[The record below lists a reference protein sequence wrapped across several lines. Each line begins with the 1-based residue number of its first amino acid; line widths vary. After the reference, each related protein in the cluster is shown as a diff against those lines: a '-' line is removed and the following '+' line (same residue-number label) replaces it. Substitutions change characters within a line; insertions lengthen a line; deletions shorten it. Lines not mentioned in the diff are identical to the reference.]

1 MAMIDNQCHF
11 FLWGKTNSNGNW
23 HPLLLHMVDVAAA
36 ADAILEREPNNT
48 RCLLANSLGL
58 SWRDARPFLL
68 AIIACHDLGKACPAF
83 QIKWEQGKPGLE
95 KCGLSFRSNIS
106 RDVKHGYVSQISLAA
121 FLQEMY
127 ESELFELLADAVG
140 CHHGQRASPTMLENC
155 QHPKTIGDYNWKE
168 IRKKLFAEVNSLLEV
183 TKMPSKDCISGPEFM
198 MIAGLTSFSDWIG
211 SNENWF
217 CYGKPDDCKNLK
229 TWFDHRKKI
238 AHKALEMIGW
248 SYRLPLSEKKIDF
261 ASLFAFKPRPLQ
273 SKMSQIVDKLDNPG
287 VILVEAPMGEGKTEA
302 AFFAHVEMQRKFGH
316 RGLYVA
322 LPTKATGNAM
332 FQRTLCFLRHFG
344 DRPLDLQ
351 LLHGATLLNDT
362 FQILVTEN
370 NNSET
375 DKVTASEWFTHKK
388 RALLSEYGVGTVD
401 QGLLAV
407 LPVRHNFVRLWGLAN
422 RVIVFDEVHAYDA
435 YTGTLL
441 LHLIHWLI
449 SLGSSIILLSATL
462 PPAFKRNLSALTG
475 AVLPDNEEAYPRI
488 SVFKSKNV
496 EQYSFTPDESCR
508 RNIFVNGIPAEIE
521 DILRVIEQKLPDS
534 GNALIIVNTVQRAQ
548 GVYKSFSEGSKIL
561 RNSFCIGKK
570 LSEGTEVYLFHARFP
585 ANSRQEREDNALAIF
600 GKNAKRDG
608 RKILIGTQV
617 TEQSLDLDFD
627 LMITDLAPIDL
638 ILQRAGRLWRHPGLK
653 RPLDRPELFIAG
665 LTPEI
670 CSFENPLWWN
680 KVYREDLLI
689 RTWNRLLNQNV
700 IRLPDDIDC
709 LVNDVYEC
717 NDDGLPAELL
727 NSLEKAECEGAG
739 RQLAYRQQANME
751 FIGFPDDYSWNDTTR
766 YAKADEDEPG
776 LHKSLVAQTRL
787 GEQSVMAVPVYLSR
801 NVDSK
806 VVPSMLEAKQAY
818 LKSISITKVGV
829 VRTLVTKGVPD
840 NWQKSPLLRNCY
852 PLLLDEKNCW
862 IEDLSVKLDEELGLV
877 YETKEEQ

>member
-1 MAMIDNQCHF
+1 MFEVDKDCHCL
-11 FLWGKTNSNGNW
+11 LWGKTNSDGDW
-23 HPLLLHMVDVAAA
+23 HPLLLHMIDVAAA
-36 ADAILEREPNNT
+36 ADAILEREPNAT
-48 RCLLANSLGL
+48 RCLLANAFGL
-58 SWRDARPFLL
+58 TWSDARPFLL
-68 AIIACHDLGKACPAF
+68 LIIACHDLGKACPAF
-83 QIKWEQGKPGLE
+83 QIKWEMAKPVLE
-95 KCGLSFRSNIS
+95 NCGLRFRSNIA
-106 RDVKHGYVSQISLAA
+106 RDIKHGCVSQISLTA
-121 FLQEMY
+121 FLQEI
-127 ESELFELLADAVG
+127 EQFELYELLADAVG
-140 CHHGQRASPTMLENC
+140 CHHGQRAGPTMLETS
-155 QHPKTIGDYNWKE
+155 QHPKSIGDYNWQE
-168 IRKKLFAEVNSLLEV
+168 IRKKLFVEIKSLFDAV
-183 TKMPSKDCISGPEFM
+183 VRPGKDFITGPEFM

-211 SNENWF
+211 SNEKWF
-217 CYGKPDDCKNLK
+217 YFGKPNDCKDLK
-229 TWFDHRKKI
+229 VWFDNRKKI
-238 AHKALEMIGW
+238 AHKALEAIGW
-248 SYRLPLSEKKIDF
+248 GYRSPLSDKEIDF
-261 ASLFAFKPRPLQ
+261 AGLFAFNPRPLQ
-273 SKMSQIVDKLDNPG
+273 SKMAEIVGKLEKPG

-332 FQRTLCFLRHFG
+332 FQRTLGFLRYFG

-362 FQILVTEN
+362 FQMLVTEN

-462 PPAFKRNLSALTG
+462 PPAFKRNLAALSG
-475 AVLPDNEEAYPRI
+475 AVIPVNEEPYPRI

-508 RNIFVNGIPAEIE
+508 RSIFVNGIPADIE
-521 DILRVIEQKLPDS
+521 DILRVVEQKLPDS
-534 GNALIIVNTVQRAQ
+534 GNALIVVNTVQRAQ

-570 LSEGTEVYLFHARFP
+570 LSDGTEVYLFHARFP

-600 GKNAKRDG
+600 GKNARRDG

-638 ILQRAGRLWRHPGLK
+638 ILQRAGRLWRHPGVK
-653 RPLDRPELFIAG
+653 RSLDKPELYIAG

-689 RTWNRLLNQNV
+689 RTWNKLRNQKE

-709 LVNDVYEC
+709 LVNDVYES

-787 GEQSVMAVPVYLSR
+787 GEQSVVVVPVYLSK
-801 NVDSK
+801 NIDLK
-806 VVPSMLEAKQAY
+806 VVPSMIEAKQAY
-818 LKSISITKVGV
+818 LNSINIAKVGV
-829 VRTLVTKGVPD
+829 VKTLLAKGVPD

-852 PLLLDEKNCW
+852 PLLLDEKNLW
-862 IEDLSVKLDEELGLV
+862 IEDPSVKLDEELGLV